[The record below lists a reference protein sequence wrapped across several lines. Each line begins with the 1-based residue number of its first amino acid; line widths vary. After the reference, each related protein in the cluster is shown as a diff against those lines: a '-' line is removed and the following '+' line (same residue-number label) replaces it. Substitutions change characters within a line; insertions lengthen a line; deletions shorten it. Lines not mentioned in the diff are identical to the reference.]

1 MQPVLVEL
9 LLWPTASSQALVVDT
24 TRATAAEQ
32 PSTSS
37 SGDKDASSEVL
48 EALWNILCKSGD
60 LVNRC
65 VYVCVALF
73 FSALY
78 LSISVAIGALISLWT
93 CGSILILMSV
103 GLCYTAT
110 HTFYRGFYFYLHLYG
125 KVALNIFK

>member
-24 TRATAAEQ
+24 TSATAAEQ

-37 SGDKDASSEVL
+37 SGDKEASSEVL

-65 VYVCVALF
+65 VYVCGVVFLCFIPF
-73 FSALY
+73 FFFHNRYSDLP
-78 LSISVAIGALISLWT
+78 VDLW
-93 CGSILILMSV
+93 
-103 GLCYTAT
+103 
-110 HTFYRGFYFYLHLYG
+110 
-125 KVALNIFK
+125 

>member
-37 SGDKDASSEVL
+37 SGDKEASSEVL

-78 LSISVAIGALISLWT
+78 LSFSVTIGTLISLWT

-110 HTFYRGFYFYLHLYG
+110 HTFYHGFYFYLHLYG
-125 KVALNIFK
+125 KVALNIFE

>member
-1 MQPVLVEL
+1 MEL

-37 SGDKDASSEVL
+37 SGDKEASSEVL

-78 LSISVAIGALISLWT
+78 LSFSVTISTLISLWT

-125 KVALNIFK
+125 KVALNTFE